1 MSMTK
6 HVTKDNIVNKYRL
19 IIIPLII
26 TMISILSVSIISYN
40 VSKNMLLEQMKE
52 DGVSLSKLATRQIA
66 VNASS
71 LEVINDMLEEK
82 IRIAGNA
89 VIENRQNLSNEYLQ
103 QLQEALSIDELHW
116 MNEKGRIIYTTINEY
131 MGWEPFNGH
140 PLYDFILNDD
150 KELMEEIRPDAE
162 FGILLK
168 YGSIKA
174 DDGSFV
180 QVGILADHVNTLTER
195 FSYQRI
201 VEDLSDENS
210 IAYAMYID
218 QSLVAVA
225 DSNKEGI
232 GKYHN
237 NNEFKEALNGKISTK
252 ELFVHELDSNVLEI
266 AVPVTNKDQTMGIL
280 VIGLSMEGVYTS
292 INTIFINSLMITLF
306 MILTFLW
313 VQNRNVI
320 KPVIRLDKNIH
331 EIDIENNIEYR
342 LPIRNNDTFL
352 GLDLSINKILD
363 KTHTYFY
370 QLKEN
375 KEELKAYNKEI
386 SVAYDQLSST
396 EEELR
401 VRYDEIQSYAQKLES
416 LKQKYEIAINGT
428 NSAVWEIN
436 LEDETIY
443 ISQEFK
449 NIIEVPFEEKET
461 VTIFFE
467 EYVELEDKK
476 QLIKDYEKIRNGE
489 IDEIYSQ
496 IRIRSKNDK
505 LKWLLFHGKGISD
518 ANGKTSYISGIFLD
532 IQKLKEQEEYIEFL
546 AYHDALTGLPNRRS
560 FMSKLLS
567 EMSNKIPGAVMLLD
581 LDNFKGINDMLGHVF
596 GDMVLKKVSQM
607 LMDIANDK
615 IFVSRFGGDEFLILI
630 TGEEDY
636 YKIEEYAKKIIGLF
650 KSKLLV
656 ENDEVYLS
664 CSLGITTYPVDS
676 SDMNQL
682 IMNADMSMYKVKHLG
697 KNNYMFFDKSMT
709 EDLRKHTE
717 IEKIL
722 REAIKSEGFKLVYQ
736 PQIST
741 TTGKIIA
748 FEALLRLKNHNI
760 SPGIFIP
767 VAEETGMIIEIGRW
781 VTRQAII
788 QLAKWR
794 ETGFEQ
800 KPVAINFS
808 AKQLNDEDFI
818 GFLQETLQ
826 EFDISPIYL
835 ELEITESIL
844 VEKTDEIME
853 FLHNIKNLGMQIAL
867 DDFGTGYSS
876 ISYLTFVPVD
886 KIKLDK
892 SLNDRFLEI
901 ENIKVMDS
909 IISLAHSLNLEVIAE
924 GIEYLEQYKRLR
936 VGGCDYIQGYLFSKP
951 LNVEDID
958 EIYDCNFT
966 EKIM

>member
-1 MSMTK
+1 
-6 HVTKDNIVNKYRL
+6 
-19 IIIPLII
+19 
-26 TMISILSVSIISYN
+26 MISILSVSIISYN